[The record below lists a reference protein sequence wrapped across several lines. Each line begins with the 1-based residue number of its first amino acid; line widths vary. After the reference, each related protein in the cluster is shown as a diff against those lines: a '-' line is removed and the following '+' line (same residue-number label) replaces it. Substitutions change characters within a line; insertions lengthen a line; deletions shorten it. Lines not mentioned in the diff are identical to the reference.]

1 MRKTGL
7 GLSAAGTIGGEFA
20 RIDVQWRGKTFHYT
34 MASPFTLAILAL
46 WGLPAALLAIS
57 LATLLDDGV
66 HHSTLRKTLFNLG
79 QASLALGAAGLVYAL
94 LADGPVTSWRQA
106 PAFCAAA
113 VLNLAVSEL
122 AVRAAVTL
130 DRQAPSAGHLL
141 EHTRLYALTI
151 VLNAGLTLAVLLAV
165 PDRWLVPVMLGAP
178 ILAVHQACRIATRE
192 RAARARAEANQFHAE
207 TAQTVAEKA
216 RAEAEAARAD
226 AERGRAEAER
236 QAAARAQ
243 LLELARGLVRRL
255 RTQDRHTSETIALV
269 AHELREPLD
278 RIASIVASLCDGD
291 QRVAP
296 AARQEL
302 LAAVLRHAEAASDAA
317 RRLLLDA
324 RHHRTQPTVTPA
336 ATVIDA
342 AELLRR
348 AGQLA
353 AFLHD
358 DRPVEVS
365 ASAPLA
371 VRACPDAIDRILG
384 LLLDN
389 AVGHT
394 RRTRRSGWRPPA
406 ATTRRCWRCKTTGR
420 GSSPPT
426 ATGSSTSSPACTPA
440 NPQDLASACTSA
452 AHWHGSKAASLRP
465 STPPATKVAL
475 GSS

>member
-1 MRKTGL
+1 MKRRLPVPRAERLLNLYITLVCTAGL
-7 GLSAAGTIGGEFA
+7 GLIVRLGPAGVRTAWHTPLVPGLSAAGAIGGEFA

-113 VLNLAVSEL
+113 VLN
-122 AVRAAVTL
+122 
-130 DRQAPSAGHLL
+130 
-141 EHTRLYALTI
+141 
-151 VLNAGLTLAVLLAV
+151 
-165 PDRWLVPVMLGAP
+165 
-178 ILAVHQACRIATRE
+178 LAVHQACRIATRE